1 MGVRVIGPPSHGAKA
16 ALRAVRGE
24 SHVSHG
30 DTSHA
35 IPRPAAARS
44 DEEEYG
50 QHFPVRHGPAP
61 AFAECSAGRMRRNFH
76 RGRPAGVLRR
86 TAAAGAMVGI
96 GLAALGA
103 SEMQPSGTL
112 TLEDGARLER
122 KLISILGHAD
132 TESPE
137 ARLTPLLESEI
148 NAFLRFQGASQ
159 LPTGITEPT
168 IRIGDAALVSAEAIV
183 DLEVIRQQ
191 RARGWL
197 DPLQY
202 LTGRLQIT
210 ASGTVRSGGGVAQ
223 VDIQS
228 VTVAGIPVPVQ
239 VLQELVRHFTRIP
252 DHPDG
257 TSLDEP
263 IPLPYR
269 ITELQLS
276 PGQAIIVQ

>member
-1 MGVRVIGPPSHGAKA
+1 MGIRVIGPPSRGATA
-16 ALRAVRGE
+16 AVR
-24 SHVSHG
+24 
-30 DTSHA
+30 
-35 IPRPAAARS
+35 
-44 DEEEYG
+44 
-50 QHFPVRHGPAP
+50 
-61 AFAECSAGRMRRNFH
+61 
-76 RGRPAGVLRR
+76 VLRR
-86 TAAAGAMVGI
+86 TAAAGVVVGI
-96 GLAALGA
+96 ALAAVGA
-103 SEMQPSGTL
+103 GETQPSETL
-112 TLEDGARLER
+112 TPEGGARLEH
-122 KLISILGHAD
+122 KLITILRHAD

-137 ARLTPLLESEI
+137 ARLTPLLEPEI

-159 LPTGITEPT
+159 LPTGITTPT
-168 IRIGDAALVSAEAIV
+168 IRIGDAELVSAEAIV
-183 DLEVIRQQ
+183 DLDMIRQQ

-202 LTGRLQIT
+202 LTGRLRVT

-228 VTVAGIPVPVQ
+228 VTVAGIPVPAQ
-239 VLQELVRHFTRIP
+239 VLHELVRHFTRTI

-257 TSLDEP
+257 TRLDAP